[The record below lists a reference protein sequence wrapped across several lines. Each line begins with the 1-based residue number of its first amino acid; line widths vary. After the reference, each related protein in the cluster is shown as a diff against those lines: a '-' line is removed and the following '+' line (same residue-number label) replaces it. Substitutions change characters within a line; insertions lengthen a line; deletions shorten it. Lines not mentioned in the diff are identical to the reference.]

1 MRVML
6 VSLALFVSAC
16 TGPGCASST
25 PSAQPFEEGHVGP
38 VVPGNGDGGNNV

>member
-6 VSLALFVSAC
+6 VSLALFASAC

-25 PSAQPFEEGHVGP
+25 PSAQSLEEGYVGP
-38 VVPGNGDGGNNV
+38 VVLGNGDGGNNM